1 MAPAEI
7 NLSQTRRWLAQLH
20 TTNLPPVSAPSS
32 SISSGSTSSSSST
45 HSRGSVDYAS
55 SASSCTICASAGCG
69 GGTGG
74 GTCTSSPTTTM
85 TTTTATTTTPSSSPL
100 TETRARSLQR
110 LCALSDAHRA
120 AEDEVV
126 AAAAAPS
133 GNERFAPSNIN
144 YIRAT
149 NGSGVKGPKM
159 DAQSMGWS
167 RWARRQSV
175 QSLGAVE
182 RDAAPRF
189 SLSKLKSWW

>member
-20 TTNLPPVSAPSS
+20 TTNLPPVPAPSS
-32 SISSGSTSSSSST
+32 SSSSSSTSSFSST
-45 HSRGSVDYAS
+45 HSRGSVDYTS
-55 SASSCTICASAGCG
+55 SASSCTICSSAGCG
-69 GGTGG
+69 GGG
-74 GTCTSSPTTTM
+74 GTCTSSPTTT
-85 TTTTATTTTPSSSPL
+85 TTASSSPL

-120 AEDEVV
+120 AEDEV
-126 AAAAAPS
+126 AAAAAAADAPS
-133 GNERFAPSNIN
+133 GNERFTPSNIN

-149 NGSGVKGPKM
+149 RGSGGQGSKM
-159 DAQSMGWS
+159 DAQPMGWS

-175 QSLGAVE
+175 QSLRAVE